1 MTTFPEGE
9 FLLPLFPLPNLVF
22 FPRTRLPLHVFEP
35 RYRQMVTD
43 AVSADQRFGIVLLRP
58 GWEADYFGAP
68 PIHACGTV
76 GQIEQA
82 VPSTTGDTT
91 SSCAKC
97 AFASSGEVSR
107 EPYRTARVIIQPEQS
122 HEASQTYAQKSWL
135 AELSRQ
141 YLHYLPDQVAVPEI
155 ETVELEA
162 LANALIMSLN
172 IDVQE
177 KQRLLE
183 IDDLIGRAEQIGSEL
198 QTRIESLQFLAPYR
212 RKGGDPGQ
220 N

>member
-35 RYRQMVTD
+35 RYRKMITD
-43 AVSADQRFGIVLLRP
+43 AVAADQRFGIVLLRP
-58 GWEADYFGAP
+58 GWEADYFGTP

-82 VPSTTGDTT
+82 VPLEDGRYNILVR
-91 SSCAKC
+91 
-97 AFASSGEVSR
+97 GEVR
-107 EPYRTARVIIQPEQS
+107 FRIVGEVAHEPYRTARVIAQPEQVR
-122 HEASQTYAQKSWL
+122 EVSQAYAQKTWL
-135 AELSRQ
+135 ADLSRQ
-141 YLHYLPDQVAVPEI
+141 YLHYLPDQIAVPEI
-155 ETVELEA
+155 DTVELEA
-162 LANALIMSLN
+162 LTNALIMSLN

-183 IDDLIGRAEQIGSEL
+183 IDDLIGRADEVGREL
-198 QTRIESLQFLAPYR
+198 QNRIESLQFLAPYR
-212 RKGGDPGQ
+212 RKTDAD
-220 N
+220 